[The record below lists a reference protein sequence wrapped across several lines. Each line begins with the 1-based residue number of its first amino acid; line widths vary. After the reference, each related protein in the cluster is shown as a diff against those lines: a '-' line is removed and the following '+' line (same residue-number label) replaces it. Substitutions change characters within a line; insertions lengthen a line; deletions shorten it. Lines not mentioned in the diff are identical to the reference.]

1 MVNVMQ
7 LHISQSVE
15 QRVFIWLYNSVMR
28 FNYFNTIFGDRRS
41 EVETFWLIDET
52 FNRMQC
58 DDFNIE

>member
-7 LHISQSVE
+7 LHINQSVE
-15 QRVFIWLYNSVMR
+15 QRVFIWLYNSVIQ
-28 FNYFNTIFGDRRS
+28 FNYFNTIFGDRS

-58 DDFNIE
+58 DDFNVE